1 MRGTRRTRPAREAG
15 FTLVEVLVAMS
26 VFTVLVTVVLGLVVR
41 TATAQAANDR
51 RVVAAN
57 LADRMLES
65 ARSQRAVDIPDGLTT
80 RTETVGGVVYTVR
93 QTATYVPADGTTT
106 VCAASSSG
114 VAYKLVTVTVTW
126 PAMGRVKPVRADTL
140 RAVGI
145 GDDGLDAT
153 LGSAAVSVVG
163 ADGAPVS
170 GVVVSLSPAGR
181 TGTTGEDGCAVFT
194 GLPAGTYAATVDTTG
209 YVGSANARTTTLGS
223 IGVAAGTIGRGTILY
238 DTDRAAQLVLSGPAT
253 GYAAPAGLRTVLR
266 SSYVSETAYPVCS
279 GAAAGCVTALPG
291 TAQYLFPTVYDVW
304 TGTCA
309 DAKAAAG
316 AVTTTDLTPQ
326 TADGI
331 TVTVRTGAA
340 LVQVKNL
347 LGADVAGRVVTATH
361 AADAPGT
368 GQRCTAGETYTLP
381 ATADGG
387 TGVLLPAGTWTF
399 TVPGGLAPVTATL
412 DTAATKTVVLTVTA

>member
-1 MRGTRRTRPAREAG
+1 MRGTPRRRPARDGG
-15 FTLVEVLVAMS
+15 FTLVEILVAMS
-26 VFTVLVTVVLGLVVR
+26 VFTVLVSVVLGLVVR
-41 TATAQAANDR
+41 SAAAQSANDR
-51 RVVAAN
+51 RVIAAN
-57 LADRMLES
+57 LADRQLES

-80 RTETVGGVVYTVR
+80 RTETVGGVVYTIR
-93 QTATYVPADGTTT
+93 QTATYVPADGTST
-106 VCAASSSG
+106 VCTGSSSG

-145 GDDGLDAT
+145 GDDGLDAA

-163 ADGAPVS
+163 AGGAPVA
-170 GVVVSLSPAGR
+170 GVVVSLAPAGG
-181 TGTTGEDGCAVFT
+181 TETTGEDGCAVFT
-194 GLPAGTYAATVDTTG
+194 GLPAGTYAATVDATG
-209 YVGSANARTTTLGS
+209 YVGSTNARTTTLGS
-223 IGVAAGTIGRGTILY
+223 IGVVAGGIGRGTILY
-238 DTDRAAQLVLSGPAT
+238 DTDRAAALVLSGPAT
-253 GYAAPAGLRTVLR
+253 GYAVPTGLRTVLR
-266 SSYVSETAYPVCS
+266 SSYVSETVYPVCS
-279 GAAAGCVTALPG
+279 GAASGCVTALPG

-316 AVTTTDLTPQ
+316 AVTTTDLTAEA
-326 TADGI
+326 ADGA

-347 LGADVAGRVVTATH
+347 LGVSLAGRVVTATH
-361 AADAPGT
+361 AADAPGA

-381 ATADGG
+381 PTAVGG

-399 TVPGGLAPVTATL
+399 TVAGGLAPVTAPL
-412 DTAATKTVVLTVTA
+412 DTSTSKNVVLTVAA